1 MLTAAEA
8 LRSGGGGGRR
18 PPPSLTHLY
27 HEYVMQRIEAYKN
40 SVTRDE
46 LMRMLGEA
54 TADLYE
60 SDESQLMLT
69 ELLAG
74 EVLDQLIRKKL
85 KLKGQKK
92 FGEHI
97 LKLRVAQREPTHWG
111 LDEVCPVVPLL
122 PRLVPS
128 DRALVVGAGAE
139 ACACLLAAQELDVMY
154 WASDLGVVERLEQRL
169 TTESLAARCLVQ
181 MVRFGYRLPSCL
193 EPFDLVVVDLAS
205 LAELDS
211 PTRFDAL
218 RALQAQTNCH
228 GLHVLL
234 PSTALVPEAV
244 FTFYDG
250 WEREEPPRR
259 KRGPRPAG
267 CILAKPAPAEHRQ
280 AAGA

>member
-1 MLTAAEA
+1 MLTAADA
-8 LRSGGGGGRR
+8 LRAAGRRR

-27 HEYVMQRIEAYKN
+27 HEYVMQRIEAFKN

-46 LMRMLGEA
+46 LMRMAGEA
-54 TADLYE
+54 TAGLYE
-60 SDESQLMLT
+60 SDETQLVLT
-69 ELLAG
+69 ELLTG
-74 EVLDQLIRKKL
+74 EVVDQLIRKKL
-85 KLKGQKK
+85 KLKSQKK

-111 LDEVCPVVPLL
+111 LDGVCPVVPLL

-128 DRALVVGAGAE
+128 DRALVVGSGAE
-139 ACACLLAAQELDVMY
+139 ACACLLAAHDVDVVY
-154 WASDLGVVERLEQRL
+154 WAADLGVVERLEQRL
-169 TTESLAARCLVQ
+169 ATESLAARFFAL
-181 MVRFGYRLPSCL
+181 MVRFGDWMPPCID
-193 EPFDLVVVDLAS
+193 PFDLVVVDLGA

-218 RALQAQTNCH
+218 RALQSQTNAS

-250 WEREEPPRR
+250 WDREQTPRR
-259 KRGPRPAG
+259 RRGPRPAG
-267 CILAKPAPAEHRQ
+267 CVLVKPAPTEHRQ

>member
-8 LRSGGGGGRR
+8 LRSAGGGGRR
-18 PPPSLTHLY
+18 PPPSVTHLY
-27 HEYVMQRIEAYKN
+27 HEYVMQRIEAFKN

-46 LMRMLGEA
+46 LMRVAGEA
-54 TADLYE
+54 TAGAHEAD
-60 SDESQLMLT
+60 DQLVLT
-69 ELLAG
+69 ELLTG
-74 EVLDQLIRKKL
+74 EVVDQLIFRKL
-85 KLKGQKK
+85 KLPTRKK
-92 FGEHI
+92 FGKHI
-97 LKLRVAQREPTHWG
+97 LELRAAQKEPTHWG

-128 DRALVVGAGAE
+128 DRALVVGSGAE
-139 ACACLLAAQELDVMY
+139 ACACLLAAQEVDVMY

-181 MVRFGYRLPSCL
+181 MVRFGYRLPNCL
-193 EPFDLVVVDLAS
+193 EPFDLVVVDLAA

-250 WEREEPPRR
+250 WEREDPPRR

-267 CILAKPAPAEHRQ
+267 CILAKPLPAEHRQ